1 MRRSCGGTLPPARGW
16 GWTESTVTEP
26 AAALL
31 AKGGK
36 GGVFYLHGSDA
47 FRKGQTTRALID
59 AHLDPGTADFNL
71 DRLRGREVDLERLAS
86 VIGTPPMMAE
96 WRVVVLSE
104 TEGLAGSRRAKEF
117 LLQTVA
123 SPPPGLALIMTCT
136 VPGSSRA
143 RSREFKELAPDDV
156 PGWLMARAQQAL
168 GVEMEPS
175 AAAALAQAIGADLGV
190 LDQELQ
196 KLSGYVQQGRPIT
209 RADVE
214 AAGTSLPSQDRW
226 AWIGMVG
233 ARRFQEAL
241 ESLRVLMGQ
250 GESGV
255 GLTIA
260 LATHILRLAVLVD
273 RGQAAL
279 EAALPPHQRWAV
291 RNLVREAKGWSMPE
305 LVEAIEAL
313 RVLDRQLKSSG
324 ASDAALLETWLL
336 QRMAWGRS

>member
-1 MRRSCGGTLPPARGW
+1 MTDA
-16 GWTESTVTEP
+16 

-36 GGVFYLHGSDA
+36 GGVFYLHGADE
-47 FRKGQTTRALID
+47 FRKAQATRGLIE

-86 VIGTPPMMAE
+86 IIGTPPMMAE

-104 TEGLAGSRRAKEF
+104 TEGLAGSGRAKE
-117 LLQTVA
+117 LLLATA
-123 SPPPGLALIMTCT
+123 DSPPPGLALILTCT
-136 VPGSSRA
+136 VPGSSKARFYRDLASRA
-143 RSREFKELAPDDV
+143 RSREFKQLAADDV
-156 PGWLMARAQQAL
+156 PGWLMDRARETL

-175 AAAALAQAIGADLGV
+175 AAAALAQAIGVDLGV

-196 KLSGYVQQGRPIT
+196 KLSGYVEDGRPIT

-233 ARRFQEAL
+233 ARRFREAL
-241 ESLRVLMGQ
+241 ESLGVLMGQ

-255 GLTIA
+255 ALTIS

-273 RGQAAL
+273 RGQGAL
-279 EAALPPHQRWAV
+279 EAALPPHQRWTV
-291 RNLVREAKGWSMPE
+291 RNLVREARGWSMPE
-305 LVEAIEAL
+305 LVEAIEGL

-324 ASDAALLETWLL
+324 ASDGALLETWLL
-336 QRMAWGRS
+336 QRMAWRPS